1 MSGVENYNKL
11 LIKFSSNNSN
21 YLGRQFGD
29 KKNLYRSFY
38 QRDRD
43 RIIHSTSFRR
53 LKYKTQ
59 VFVYDEGDHY
69 RTRLTHTLEVSQ
81 ISRSISRYLKLNEDL
96 SEAISLAHD
105 LGHPP
110 FGHAGEK
117 ILDYCIRNHGGFNH
131 NIHSIRL
138 VTELEKAYQNFD
150 GLNLSINTIDGI
162 VKHNGPNYLIKQNLD
177 LLPNL
182 NKIKKINFY
191 NQSSLEAQISAL
203 SDDIAYNNHDIDDGI
218 RAGLFSINDIKDL
231 PIIGEIIKKKNKQFK
246 NKKLLRNEIIRSI
259 INFMVTDLILHT
271 KKNLKKY
278 KIKTIDDV
286 YNSKKFIVS
295 FSPKLI
301 KANNQIREF
310 LKLNMYENKSV
321 KEMTDK
327 AEKILPITDIKS
339 ARQAL
344 KPIQEEWSKIGHVP
358 RKDKEKIES
367 RLKSVEEAI
376 RNAEKNE
383 LNRTDPAKSARAQS
397 TMELLEAKLIKTEK
411 ERDAALVKGDTK
423 KAESLSAT
431 IESQKMLLEATKVT

>member
-1 MSGVENYNKL
+1 MSGVDNYNKL
-11 LIKFSSNNSN
+11 LVKFSSNNSN

-69 RTRLTHTLEVSQ
+69 RTRMTHTLEVSQ

-110 FGHAGEK
+110 FGHAGEE
-117 ILDYCIRNHGGFNH
+117 ILNYCIRDHGGFNH

-162 VKHNGPNYLIKQNLD
+162 VKHNGPNYLVKENLD

-182 NKIKKINFY
+182 NKIKKINF
-191 NQSSLEAQISAL
+191 NVQSSLESQISAL

-218 RAGLFSINDIKDL
+218 RAGLFSINDIKEL

-246 NKKLLRNEIIRSI
+246 NEKLLRNEIIRSI

-271 KKNLKKY
+271 KKKIKKL
-278 KIKTIDDV
+278 KIKTIKDV
-286 YNSKKFIVS
+286 YKSSDFLVS

-301 KANNQIREF
+301 SANNQIREF
-310 LKLNMYENKSV
+310 LRLNMYENKSV
-321 KEMTDK
+321 KKMTNKAEIIIKKLYIYLIKNNKKFILPDLKKKWGLERSVSDFIAGMTDK
-327 AEKILPITDIKS
+327 FAIDLYNKIK
-339 ARQAL
+339 
-344 KPIQEEWSKIGHVP
+344 
-358 RKDKEKIES
+358 
-367 RLKSVEEAI
+367 
-376 RNAEKNE
+376 
-383 LNRTDPAKSARAQS
+383 
-397 TMELLEAKLIKTEK
+397 
-411 ERDAALVKGDTK
+411 
-423 KAESLSAT
+423 
-431 IESQKMLLEATKVT
+431 

>member
-1 MSGVENYNKL
+1 MSGVDNYNKL
-11 LIKFSSNNSN
+11 LVKFSSNNSN

-69 RTRLTHTLEVSQ
+69 RTRMTHTLEVSQ

-110 FGHAGEK
+110 FGHAGEE
-117 ILDYCIRNHGGFNH
+117 ILNYCIRDHGGFNH

-162 VKHNGPNYLIKQNLD
+162 VKHNGPNYLVKENLD

-191 NQSSLEAQISAL
+191 DQSSLESQISAL

-218 RAGLFSINDIKDL
+218 RAGLFSINDIKEL

-246 NKKLLRNEIIRSI
+246 NEKLLRNEIIRSI

-271 KKNLKKY
+271 KKKIKKL
-278 KIKTIDDV
+278 KIKTIKDV
-286 YNSKKFIVS
+286 YKSSDFLVS

-301 KANNQIREF
+301 SANNQIREF
-310 LKLNMYENKSV
+310 LRLNMYENKSV
-321 KEMTDK
+321 KKMTNK
-327 AEKILPITDIKS
+327 AEIIIKNLYFQILKKNGD
-339 ARQAL
+339 L
-344 KPIQEEWSKIGHVP
+344 KDQFQIS
-358 RKDKEKIES
+358 
-367 RLKSVEEAI
+367 
-376 RNAEKNE
+376 
-383 LNRTDPAKSARAQS
+383 
-397 TMELLEAKLIKTEK
+397 LLA
-411 ERDAALVKGDTK
+411 
-423 KAESLSAT
+423 
-431 IESQKMLLEATKVT
+431 

>member
-1 MSGVENYNKL
+1 MSGVDNYNKL
-11 LIKFSSNNSN
+11 LVKFSSNNSN

-69 RTRLTHTLEVSQ
+69 RTRMTHTLEVSQ

-110 FGHAGEK
+110 FGHAGEE
-117 ILDYCIRNHGGFNH
+117 ILNYCIRDHGGFNH

-162 VKHNGPNYLIKQNLD
+162 VKHNGPNYLVKENLD

-191 NQSSLEAQISAL
+191 DQSSLESQISAL

-218 RAGLFSINDIKDL
+218 RAGLFSINDIKEL

-246 NKKLLRNEIIRSI
+246 NEKLLRNEIIRSI

-271 KKNLKKY
+271 KK
-278 KIKTIDDV
+278 KIKKLKIKSIKDV
-286 YNSKKFIVS
+286 YKSSDFLVS
-295 FSPKLI
+295 FSPQLI
-301 KANNQIREF
+301 SANNQIREF

-321 KEMTDK
+321 KKMTNKAEIIIKNLYIYLIKNNKKYILPDLKKKWGLERSVSDFIAGMTDK
-327 AEKILPITDIKS
+327 FAIDLYNKIK
-339 ARQAL
+339 
-344 KPIQEEWSKIGHVP
+344 
-358 RKDKEKIES
+358 
-367 RLKSVEEAI
+367 
-376 RNAEKNE
+376 
-383 LNRTDPAKSARAQS
+383 
-397 TMELLEAKLIKTEK
+397 
-411 ERDAALVKGDTK
+411 
-423 KAESLSAT
+423 
-431 IESQKMLLEATKVT
+431 

>member
-1 MSGVENYNKL
+1 MSGVDNYNKL
-11 LIKFSSNNSN
+11 LVKFSSNNSN

-69 RTRLTHTLEVSQ
+69 RTRMTHTLEVSQ

-110 FGHAGEK
+110 FGHAGEE
-117 ILDYCIRNHGGFNH
+117 ILNYCIRDHGGFNH

-162 VKHNGPNYLIKQNLD
+162 VKHNGPNYLVKENLD

-191 NQSSLEAQISAL
+191 DQSSLESQISAL

-218 RAGLFSINDIKDL
+218 RAGLFSINDIKEL

-246 NKKLLRNEIIRSI
+246 NEKLLRNEIIRSI
-259 INFMVTDLILHT
+259 INFMVTDLTLHT
-271 KKNLKKY
+271 KK
-278 KIKTIDDV
+278 KIKKLKIKSIKDV
-286 YNSKKFIVS
+286 YKSSDFLVS

-301 KANNQIREF
+301 SANNQIREF
-310 LKLNMYENKSV
+310 LRLNMYENKSV
-321 KEMTDK
+321 KKMTNKAEIIIKNLYIYLIKNNKKFILPDLKKKWGLQRSVSDFIAGMTDK
-327 AEKILPITDIKS
+327 FAIDLYNKIK
-339 ARQAL
+339 
-344 KPIQEEWSKIGHVP
+344 
-358 RKDKEKIES
+358 
-367 RLKSVEEAI
+367 
-376 RNAEKNE
+376 
-383 LNRTDPAKSARAQS
+383 
-397 TMELLEAKLIKTEK
+397 
-411 ERDAALVKGDTK
+411 
-423 KAESLSAT
+423 
-431 IESQKMLLEATKVT
+431 

>member
-1 MSGVENYNKL
+1 MSGVDNYNKL
-11 LIKFSSNNSN
+11 LVKFSSNNSN

-69 RTRLTHTLEVSQ
+69 RTRMTHTLEVSQ

-110 FGHAGEK
+110 FGHAGEE
-117 ILDYCIRNHGGFNH
+117 ILNYCIRDHGGFNH

-162 VKHNGPNYLIKQNLD
+162 VKHNGPNYLVKENLD

-191 NQSSLEAQISAL
+191 NQSSLESQISAL

-218 RAGLFSINDIKDL
+218 RAGLFSINDIKEL

-246 NKKLLRNEIIRSI
+246 NEKLLRNEIIRSI

-271 KKNLKKY
+271 KKKIKKL
-278 KIKTIDDV
+278 KIKTIKDV
-286 YNSKKFIVS
+286 YKSSDFLVS

-301 KANNQIREF
+301 SANNQIREF
-310 LKLNMYENKSV
+310 LRLNMYENKSV
-321 KEMTDK
+321 KKMTNKAEIIIKNLYIYLIKNNKKFILPDLKKKWGLERSVSDFIAGMTDK
-327 AEKILPITDIKS
+327 FAIDLYNKIK
-339 ARQAL
+339 
-344 KPIQEEWSKIGHVP
+344 
-358 RKDKEKIES
+358 
-367 RLKSVEEAI
+367 
-376 RNAEKNE
+376 
-383 LNRTDPAKSARAQS
+383 
-397 TMELLEAKLIKTEK
+397 
-411 ERDAALVKGDTK
+411 
-423 KAESLSAT
+423 
-431 IESQKMLLEATKVT
+431 

>member
-1 MSGVENYNKL
+1 MSGVDNYNKL
-11 LIKFSSNNSN
+11 LVKFSSNNSN

-69 RTRLTHTLEVSQ
+69 RTRMTHTLEVSQ

-110 FGHAGEK
+110 FGHAGEE
-117 ILDYCIRNHGGFNH
+117 ILNYCIRDHGGFNH

-162 VKHNGPNYLIKQNLD
+162 VKHNGPNYLVKENLD

-191 NQSSLEAQISAL
+191 DQSSLESQISAL

-218 RAGLFSINDIKDL
+218 RAGLFSINDIKEL
-231 PIIGEIIKKKNKQFK
+231 PIIGEIIKKKNKQYK
-246 NKKLLRNEIIRSI
+246 NEKLLRNEIIRSI

-271 KKNLKKY
+271 KKKIKKL
-278 KIKTIDDV
+278 KIKTIKDV
-286 YNSKKFIVS
+286 YKSSDFLVS

-301 KANNQIREF
+301 SANNQIREF

-321 KEMTDK
+321 KKMTNKAEIIIKNLYIYLIKNNKKFILPDLKKKWGLERSVSDFIAGMTDK
-327 AEKILPITDIKS
+327 FAIDLYNKIK
-339 ARQAL
+339 
-344 KPIQEEWSKIGHVP
+344 
-358 RKDKEKIES
+358 
-367 RLKSVEEAI
+367 
-376 RNAEKNE
+376 
-383 LNRTDPAKSARAQS
+383 
-397 TMELLEAKLIKTEK
+397 
-411 ERDAALVKGDTK
+411 
-423 KAESLSAT
+423 
-431 IESQKMLLEATKVT
+431 

>member
-1 MSGVENYNKL
+1 MSGVDNYNKL
-11 LIKFSSNNSN
+11 LVKFSSNNSN

-69 RTRLTHTLEVSQ
+69 RTRMTHTLEVSQ

-110 FGHAGEK
+110 FGHAGEE
-117 ILDYCIRNHGGFNH
+117 ILNYCIRDHGGFNH

-162 VKHNGPNYLIKQNLD
+162 VKHNGPNYLVKENLD

-191 NQSSLEAQISAL
+191 DQSSLESQISAL

-218 RAGLFSINDIKDL
+218 RAGLFSINDIKEL

-246 NKKLLRNEIIRSI
+246 NEKLLRNEIIRSI

-271 KKNLKKY
+271 KKKIKKL
-278 KIKTIDDV
+278 KIKTIEDV
-286 YNSKKFIVS
+286 YKSSDFLVS
-295 FSPKLI
+295 FSPQLI
-301 KANNQIREF
+301 SANNQIREF
-310 LKLNMYENKSV
+310 LRLNMYENKSV
-321 KEMTDK
+321 KKMTNKAEIIIKNLYIYLIKNNKKFILPDLKKKWGLERSVSDFIAGMTDK
-327 AEKILPITDIKS
+327 FAIDLYNKIK
-339 ARQAL
+339 
-344 KPIQEEWSKIGHVP
+344 
-358 RKDKEKIES
+358 
-367 RLKSVEEAI
+367 
-376 RNAEKNE
+376 
-383 LNRTDPAKSARAQS
+383 
-397 TMELLEAKLIKTEK
+397 
-411 ERDAALVKGDTK
+411 
-423 KAESLSAT
+423 
-431 IESQKMLLEATKVT
+431 

>member
-1 MSGVENYNKL
+1 MSGVDNYNKL
-11 LIKFSSNNSN
+11 LVKFSSNNSN

-69 RTRLTHTLEVSQ
+69 RTRMTHTLEVSQ

-110 FGHAGEK
+110 FGHAGEE
-117 ILDYCIRNHGGFNH
+117 ILNYCIRDHGGFNH

-162 VKHNGPNYLIKQNLD
+162 VKHNGPNYLVKENLD

-191 NQSSLEAQISAL
+191 DQSSLESQISAL

-218 RAGLFSINDIKDL
+218 RAGLFSINDIKEL

-246 NKKLLRNEIIRSI
+246 NEKLLRNEIIRSI

-271 KKNLKKY
+271 KKKIKKL
-278 KIKTIDDV
+278 KIKTIKDV
-286 YNSKKFIVS
+286 YKSSDFLVC
-295 FSPKLI
+295 FSPQLI
-301 KANNQIREF
+301 SANNQIREF

-321 KEMTDK
+321 KKMTNKAEIIIKKLYIYLIKNNKKFILPDLKKKWGLERSVSDFIAGMTDK
-327 AEKILPITDIKS
+327 FAIDLYNKIK
-339 ARQAL
+339 
-344 KPIQEEWSKIGHVP
+344 
-358 RKDKEKIES
+358 
-367 RLKSVEEAI
+367 
-376 RNAEKNE
+376 
-383 LNRTDPAKSARAQS
+383 
-397 TMELLEAKLIKTEK
+397 
-411 ERDAALVKGDTK
+411 
-423 KAESLSAT
+423 
-431 IESQKMLLEATKVT
+431 

>member
-1 MSGVENYNKL
+1 MSGVDNYNKL
-11 LIKFSSNNSN
+11 LVKFSSNNSN

-29 KKNLYRSFY
+29 KKNLYRSSY

-69 RTRLTHTLEVSQ
+69 RTRMTHTLEVSQ

-110 FGHAGEK
+110 FGHAGEE
-117 ILDYCIRNHGGFNH
+117 ILNYCIRDHGGFNH

-162 VKHNGPNYLIKQNLD
+162 VKHNGPNYLVKENLD

-191 NQSSLEAQISAL
+191 DQSSLESQISAL

-218 RAGLFSINDIKDL
+218 RAGLFSINDIKEL

-246 NKKLLRNEIIRSI
+246 NEKLLRNEIIRSI

-271 KKNLKKY
+271 KKKIKKL
-278 KIKTIDDV
+278 KIKTIKDV
-286 YNSKKFIVS
+286 YKSSDFLVS

-301 KANNQIREF
+301 SANNQIREF
-310 LKLNMYENKSV
+310 LRLNMYENKSV
-321 KEMTDK
+321 KKMTNKAEIIIKNLYIYLIKNNKKYILPDLKKKWGLERSVSDFIAGMTDK
-327 AEKILPITDIKS
+327 FAIDLYNKIK
-339 ARQAL
+339 
-344 KPIQEEWSKIGHVP
+344 
-358 RKDKEKIES
+358 
-367 RLKSVEEAI
+367 
-376 RNAEKNE
+376 
-383 LNRTDPAKSARAQS
+383 
-397 TMELLEAKLIKTEK
+397 
-411 ERDAALVKGDTK
+411 
-423 KAESLSAT
+423 
-431 IESQKMLLEATKVT
+431 

>member
-1 MSGVENYNKL
+1 MSGVDNYNKL
-11 LIKFSSNNSN
+11 LVKFSSNNSN

-69 RTRLTHTLEVSQ
+69 RTRLTHSLEVSQ

-117 ILDYCIRNHGGFNH
+117 ILDYCIRDHGGFNH

-162 VKHNGPNYLIKQNLD
+162 VKHNGPNYLVKENLD

-191 NQSSLEAQISAL
+191 KQSSLESQISAL

-218 RAGLFSINDIKDL
+218 RAGLFTMNDIKDL
-231 PIIGEIIKKKNKQFK
+231 PIVGEVIKKKNKKFK
-246 NKKLLRNEIIRSI
+246 NKKLLRKSI
-259 INFMVTDLILHT
+259 INFMVTDLILYT
-271 KKNLKKY
+271 KKKIKNLK
-278 KIKTIDDV
+278 INTIEDV
-286 YNSKKFIVS
+286 YKSSDFIVS

-301 KANNQIREF
+301 SANNQIREF
-310 LKLNMYENKSV
+310 LRVNMYENKSV
-321 KEMTDK
+321 KEMTNK
-327 AEKILPITDIKS
+327 AEIIIKN
-339 ARQAL
+339 L
-344 KPIQEEWSKIGHVP
+344 Y
-358 RKDKEKIES
+358 
-367 RLKSVEEAI
+367 
-376 RNAEKNE
+376 
-383 LNRTDPAKSARAQS
+383 
-397 TMELLEAKLIKTEK
+397 MYLIKNNK
-411 ERDAALVKGDTK
+411 RFIPQDVKKKWGLERSVSDFIAGMTDKFAIDLYNKIK
-423 KAESLSAT
+423 
-431 IESQKMLLEATKVT
+431 

>member
-1 MSGVENYNKL
+1 MSGVDNYNKL
-11 LIKFSSNNSN
+11 LVKFSSNNSN

-69 RTRLTHTLEVSQ
+69 RTRMTHTLEVSQ

-110 FGHAGEK
+110 FGHAGEE
-117 ILDYCIRNHGGFNH
+117 ILNYCIRDHGGFNH

-162 VKHNGPNYLIKQNLD
+162 VKHNGPNYLVKENLD

-191 NQSSLEAQISAL
+191 DQSSLESQISAL

-218 RAGLFSINDIKDL
+218 RAGLFSINDIKEL

-246 NKKLLRNEIIRSI
+246 NEKLLRNEIIRSI

-271 KKNLKKY
+271 KKKIKKL
-278 KIKTIDDV
+278 KIKTIKDV
-286 YNSKKFIVS
+286 YKSSDFLVS

-301 KANNQIREF
+301 SANNQIREF
-310 LKLNMYENKSV
+310 LRLNMYENKSV
-321 KEMTDK
+321 KKMTNKAEIIIKKLYIYLIKNNKKFILPNLKKKWGLERSVSDFIAGMTDK
-327 AEKILPITDIKS
+327 FAIDLYNKIK
-339 ARQAL
+339 
-344 KPIQEEWSKIGHVP
+344 
-358 RKDKEKIES
+358 
-367 RLKSVEEAI
+367 
-376 RNAEKNE
+376 
-383 LNRTDPAKSARAQS
+383 
-397 TMELLEAKLIKTEK
+397 
-411 ERDAALVKGDTK
+411 
-423 KAESLSAT
+423 
-431 IESQKMLLEATKVT
+431 

>member
-1 MSGVENYNKL
+1 
-11 LIKFSSNNSN
+11 
-21 YLGRQFGD
+21 
-29 KKNLYRSFY
+29 
-38 QRDRD
+38 
-43 RIIHSTSFRR
+43 

-81 ISRSISRYLKLNEDL
+81 ISRSISRYFKLNEDL

-117 ILDYCIRNHGGFNH
+117 ILDYCIRDYGGFNH

-138 VTELEKAYQNFD
+138 ITELEKAYQNFD

-162 VKHNGPNYLIKQNLD
+162 VKHNGPNYLVIENLN

-191 NQSSLEAQISAL
+191 NQSSLESQISAL

-231 PIIGEIIKKKNKQFK
+231 PIIGDIIKKKNKQFK

-271 KKNLKKY
+271 QKRLKKL
-278 KIKTIDDV
+278 KIKTIEDV
-286 YNSKKFIVS
+286 YQSNDFVVS

-301 KANNQIREF
+301 SANNQIREF

-321 KEMTDK
+321 KVMTNK
-327 AEKILPITDIKS
+327 AEKIIKT
-339 ARQAL
+339 L
-344 KPIQEEWSKIGHVP
+344 YIY
-358 RKDKEKIES
+358 
-367 RLKSVEEAI
+367 
-376 RNAEKNE
+376 
-383 LNRTDPAKSARAQS
+383 
-397 TMELLEAKLIKTEK
+397 LIKNNK
-411 ERDAALVKGDTK
+411 KFISIDQKNKWGLERSVSDFIAGMTDKFAIDLYNNIK
-423 KAESLSAT
+423 
-431 IESQKMLLEATKVT
+431 

>member
-1 MSGVENYNKL
+1 MSGVDNYNKL
-11 LIKFSSNNSN
+11 LVKFSSNNSN

-69 RTRLTHTLEVSQ
+69 RTRMTHTLEVSQ

-110 FGHAGEK
+110 FGHAGEE
-117 ILDYCIRNHGGFNH
+117 ILNYCIRDHGGFNH

-162 VKHNGPNYLIKQNLD
+162 VKHNGPNYLVKENLD

-191 NQSSLEAQISAL
+191 DQSSLESQISAL

-218 RAGLFSINDIKDL
+218 RAGLFSINDIKEL

-246 NKKLLRNEIIRSI
+246 NEKLLRNEIIRSI

-271 KKNLKKY
+271 KK
-278 KIKTIDDV
+278 KIKKLKIKRIEDV
-286 YNSKKFIVS
+286 YKSSDFLVS

-301 KANNQIREF
+301 SANNQIREF
-310 LKLNMYENKSV
+310 LRLNMYENKSV
-321 KEMTDK
+321 KKMTNKAEIIIKNLYIYLIKNNKKFILPDLKKKWGLERSVSDFIAGMTDK
-327 AEKILPITDIKS
+327 FAIDLYNKIK
-339 ARQAL
+339 
-344 KPIQEEWSKIGHVP
+344 
-358 RKDKEKIES
+358 
-367 RLKSVEEAI
+367 
-376 RNAEKNE
+376 
-383 LNRTDPAKSARAQS
+383 
-397 TMELLEAKLIKTEK
+397 
-411 ERDAALVKGDTK
+411 
-423 KAESLSAT
+423 
-431 IESQKMLLEATKVT
+431 

>member
-1 MSGVENYNKL
+1 MSGVDNYNKL
-11 LIKFSSNNSN
+11 LVKFSSNNSN

-69 RTRLTHTLEVSQ
+69 RTRMTHTLEVSQ

-110 FGHAGEK
+110 FGHAGEE
-117 ILDYCIRNHGGFNH
+117 ILNYCIRDHGGFNH

-162 VKHNGPNYLIKQNLD
+162 VKHNGPNYLVKENLN

-191 NQSSLEAQISAL
+191 DQSSLESQISAL

-218 RAGLFSINDIKDL
+218 RAGLFSINDIKEL

-246 NKKLLRNEIIRSI
+246 NEKLLRNEIIRSI

-271 KKNLKKY
+271 KKKIKKL
-278 KIKTIDDV
+278 KIKTIKDV
-286 YNSKKFIVS
+286 YKSSDFLVS

-301 KANNQIREF
+301 SANNQIREF
-310 LKLNMYENKSV
+310 LRLNMYENKSV
-321 KEMTDK
+321 KKMTNKAEIIIKNLYIYLIKNNKKFILPDLKKKWGLERSVSDFIAGMTDK
-327 AEKILPITDIKS
+327 FAIDLYNKIK
-339 ARQAL
+339 
-344 KPIQEEWSKIGHVP
+344 
-358 RKDKEKIES
+358 
-367 RLKSVEEAI
+367 
-376 RNAEKNE
+376 
-383 LNRTDPAKSARAQS
+383 
-397 TMELLEAKLIKTEK
+397 
-411 ERDAALVKGDTK
+411 
-423 KAESLSAT
+423 
-431 IESQKMLLEATKVT
+431 

>member
-1 MSGVENYNKL
+1 MSGVDNYNKL
-11 LIKFSSNNSN
+11 LVKFSSNNSN

-69 RTRLTHTLEVSQ
+69 RTRMTHTLEVSQ

-110 FGHAGEK
+110 FGHAGEE
-117 ILDYCIRNHGGFNH
+117 ILNYCIRDHGGFNH

-162 VKHNGPNYLIKQNLD
+162 VKHNGPNYLVKENLD

-191 NQSSLEAQISAL
+191 DQSSLESQISAL

-218 RAGLFSINDIKDL
+218 RAGLFSINDIKEL

-246 NKKLLRNEIIRSI
+246 NEKLLRNEIIRSI

-271 KKNLKKY
+271 KK
-278 KIKTIDDV
+278 KIKKLKIKSIKDV
-286 YNSKKFIVS
+286 YKSSDFLVS
-295 FSPKLI
+295 FSPQLI
-301 KANNQIREF
+301 SANNQIREF

-321 KEMTDK
+321 KKMTNK
-327 AEKILPITDIKS
+327 AEIIIKNLYFQILKKNGD
-339 ARQAL
+339 L
-344 KPIQEEWSKIGHVP
+344 KDQFQI
-358 RKDKEKIES
+358 
-367 RLKSVEEAI
+367 
-376 RNAEKNE
+376 
-383 LNRTDPAKSARAQS
+383 
-397 TMELLEAKLIKTEK
+397 LLLA
-411 ERDAALVKGDTK
+411 
-423 KAESLSAT
+423 
-431 IESQKMLLEATKVT
+431 

>member
-1 MSGVENYNKL
+1 MSGVDNYNKL
-11 LIKFSSNNSN
+11 LVKFSSNNSN

-69 RTRLTHTLEVSQ
+69 RTRMTHTLEVSQ

-110 FGHAGEK
+110 FGHAGEE
-117 ILDYCIRNHGGFNH
+117 ILNYCIRDHGGFNH

-162 VKHNGPNYLIKQNLD
+162 VKHNGPNYLVKENLD

-191 NQSSLEAQISAL
+191 DQSSLESQISAL

-218 RAGLFSINDIKDL
+218 RAGLFSINDIKEL

-246 NKKLLRNEIIRSI
+246 NEKLLRNEIIRSI

-271 KKNLKKY
+271 KKKIKKL
-278 KIKTIDDV
+278 KIKTIKDV
-286 YNSKKFIVS
+286 YKSSDFLVS

-301 KANNQIREF
+301 SENNQIREF
-310 LKLNMYENKSV
+310 LRLNMYENKSV
-321 KEMTDK
+321 KKMTNKAEIIIKKLYIYLIKNNKKFILPDLKKKWGLERSVSDFIAGMTDK
-327 AEKILPITDIKS
+327 FAIDLYNKIK
-339 ARQAL
+339 
-344 KPIQEEWSKIGHVP
+344 
-358 RKDKEKIES
+358 
-367 RLKSVEEAI
+367 
-376 RNAEKNE
+376 
-383 LNRTDPAKSARAQS
+383 
-397 TMELLEAKLIKTEK
+397 
-411 ERDAALVKGDTK
+411 
-423 KAESLSAT
+423 
-431 IESQKMLLEATKVT
+431 

>member
-1 MSGVENYNKL
+1 MSGVDNYNKL
-11 LIKFSSNNSN
+11 LVKFSSNNSN

-69 RTRLTHTLEVSQ
+69 RTRMTHTLEVSQ

-110 FGHAGEK
+110 FGHAGEE
-117 ILDYCIRNHGGFNH
+117 ILNYCIRDHGGFNH

-162 VKHNGPNYLIKQNLD
+162 VKHNGPNYLVKKNLD

-191 NQSSLEAQISAL
+191 NQSSLESQISAL

-218 RAGLFSINDIKDL
+218 RAGLFSINDIKEL

-246 NKKLLRNEIIRSI
+246 NEKLLRNEIIRSI

-271 KKNLKKY
+271 KKKIKKL
-278 KIKTIDDV
+278 KIKTIEDV
-286 YNSKKFIVS
+286 YKSGDFLVS

-301 KANNQIREF
+301 SANNQIREF
-310 LKLNMYENKSV
+310 LRSNMYENKSV
-321 KEMTDK
+321 KKMTNKAEIIIKNLYIYLIKNNKKFILPDLKKKWGLERSVSDFIAGMTDK
-327 AEKILPITDIKS
+327 FAIDLYNKIK
-339 ARQAL
+339 
-344 KPIQEEWSKIGHVP
+344 
-358 RKDKEKIES
+358 
-367 RLKSVEEAI
+367 
-376 RNAEKNE
+376 
-383 LNRTDPAKSARAQS
+383 
-397 TMELLEAKLIKTEK
+397 
-411 ERDAALVKGDTK
+411 
-423 KAESLSAT
+423 
-431 IESQKMLLEATKVT
+431 

>member
-1 MSGVENYNKL
+1 MSGVDNYNKL
-11 LIKFSSNNSN
+11 LVKFSSNNSN

-69 RTRLTHTLEVSQ
+69 RTRLTHSLEVSQ

-117 ILDYCIRNHGGFNH
+117 ILDYCIRDHGGFNH

-162 VKHNGPNYLIKQNLD
+162 VKHNGPNYLVKENLD

-191 NQSSLEAQISAL
+191 KQSSLESQISAL

-218 RAGLFSINDIKDL
+218 RAGLFTINDIKDL
-231 PIIGEIIKKKNKQFK
+231 PIVGEVIKKKNKQFK
-246 NKKLLRNEIIRSI
+246 NEKLLRNEIIRSI
-259 INFMVTDLILHT
+259 INFMVTDLILYT
-271 KKNLKKY
+271 KKKIKNLK
-278 KIKTIDDV
+278 INTIEDV
-286 YNSKKFIVS
+286 YKSSDFIVS

-301 KANNQIREF
+301 SANNQIREF
-310 LKLNMYENKSV
+310 LRVNMYENKSV
-321 KEMTDK
+321 KEMTNK
-327 AEKILPITDIKS
+327 AEIIIKN
-339 ARQAL
+339 L
-344 KPIQEEWSKIGHVP
+344 Y
-358 RKDKEKIES
+358 
-367 RLKSVEEAI
+367 
-376 RNAEKNE
+376 
-383 LNRTDPAKSARAQS
+383 
-397 TMELLEAKLIKTEK
+397 MYLIKNNK
-411 ERDAALVKGDTK
+411 RFIPQDVKKKWGLERSVSDFIAGMTDKFAIDLYNKIK
-423 KAESLSAT
+423 
-431 IESQKMLLEATKVT
+431 

>member
-1 MSGVENYNKL
+1 MSGVDNYNKL
-11 LIKFSSNNSN
+11 LVKFSSNNSN

-69 RTRLTHTLEVSQ
+69 RTRLTHSLEVSQ

-117 ILDYCIRNHGGFNH
+117 ILDYCIRDHGGFNH

-162 VKHNGPNYLIKQNLD
+162 VKHNGPNYLVKENLD

-191 NQSSLEAQISAL
+191 KQSSLESQISAL

-218 RAGLFSINDIKDL
+218 RAGLFTMNDIKDL
-231 PIIGEIIKKKNKQFK
+231 PIVGEVIKKKNKQFK
-246 NKKLLRNEIIRSI
+246 NEKLLRNEIIRSI
-259 INFMVTDLILHT
+259 INFMVTDLILYT
-271 KKNLKKY
+271 KKKIKNLK
-278 KIKTIDDV
+278 INTIEDV
-286 YNSKKFIVS
+286 YKSSHFIVS

-301 KANNQIREF
+301 SANNQIREF
-310 LKLNMYENKSV
+310 LRVNMYENKSV
-321 KEMTDK
+321 KEMTNK
-327 AEKILPITDIKS
+327 AEIIIKN
-339 ARQAL
+339 L
-344 KPIQEEWSKIGHVP
+344 Y
-358 RKDKEKIES
+358 
-367 RLKSVEEAI
+367 
-376 RNAEKNE
+376 
-383 LNRTDPAKSARAQS
+383 
-397 TMELLEAKLIKTEK
+397 MYLIKNNK
-411 ERDAALVKGDTK
+411 RFIPQDVKKKWGLERSVSDFIAGMTDKFAIDLYNKIK
-423 KAESLSAT
+423 
-431 IESQKMLLEATKVT
+431 

>member
-1 MSGVENYNKL
+1 MSGVDNYNKL
-11 LIKFSSNNSN
+11 LVKFSSNNSN

-69 RTRLTHTLEVSQ
+69 RTRLTHSLEVSQ

-117 ILDYCIRNHGGFNH
+117 ILDYCIKDHGGFNH

-162 VKHNGPNYLIKQNLD
+162 VKHNGPNYLVKKNLD

-191 NQSSLEAQISAL
+191 KQSSLESQISAL

-218 RAGLFSINDIKDL
+218 RAGLFTMNDIKDL
-231 PIIGEIIKKKNKQFK
+231 PIVGEVIKKKNKQFK
-246 NKKLLRNEIIRSI
+246 NEKLLRNEIIRSI
-259 INFMVTDLILHT
+259 INFMVTDLILYT
-271 KKNLKKY
+271 KKKIKNLK
-278 KIKTIDDV
+278 INTIEDV
-286 YNSKKFIVS
+286 YKSSDFIVS

-301 KANNQIREF
+301 SANNQIREF
-310 LKLNMYENKSV
+310 LRVNMYENKSV
-321 KEMTDK
+321 KEMTNK
-327 AEKILPITDIKS
+327 AEIIIKN
-339 ARQAL
+339 L
-344 KPIQEEWSKIGHVP
+344 Y
-358 RKDKEKIES
+358 
-367 RLKSVEEAI
+367 
-376 RNAEKNE
+376 
-383 LNRTDPAKSARAQS
+383 
-397 TMELLEAKLIKTEK
+397 MYLIKNNK
-411 ERDAALVKGDTK
+411 RFIPQDVKKKWGLERSVSDFIAGMTDKFAIDLYNKIK
-423 KAESLSAT
+423 
-431 IESQKMLLEATKVT
+431 

>member
-1 MSGVENYNKL
+1 MSGVDNYNKL
-11 LIKFSSNNSN
+11 LVKFSSNNSN

-69 RTRLTHTLEVSQ
+69 RTRMTHTLEVSQ

-110 FGHAGEK
+110 FGHAGEE
-117 ILDYCIRNHGGFNH
+117 ILNYCIRDHGGFNH

-162 VKHNGPNYLIKQNLD
+162 VKHNGPNYLVKENLD

-191 NQSSLEAQISAL
+191 NQSSLESQISAL

-218 RAGLFSINDIKDL
+218 RAGLFSINDIKEL

-246 NKKLLRNEIIRSI
+246 NEKLLRNEIIRSI

-271 KKNLKKY
+271 KKKIKKL
-278 KIKTIDDV
+278 KIKTIKDV
-286 YNSKKFIVS
+286 YKSSDFLVS
-295 FSPKLI
+295 FSPQLI
-301 KANNQIREF
+301 SANNQIREF

-321 KEMTDK
+321 KKMTNKAEIIIKKLYIYLIKNNKKFILPDLKKKWGLERSVSDFIAGMTDK
-327 AEKILPITDIKS
+327 FAIDLYNKIK
-339 ARQAL
+339 
-344 KPIQEEWSKIGHVP
+344 
-358 RKDKEKIES
+358 
-367 RLKSVEEAI
+367 
-376 RNAEKNE
+376 
-383 LNRTDPAKSARAQS
+383 
-397 TMELLEAKLIKTEK
+397 
-411 ERDAALVKGDTK
+411 
-423 KAESLSAT
+423 
-431 IESQKMLLEATKVT
+431 

>member
-1 MSGVENYNKL
+1 MSGVDNYNKL
-11 LIKFSSNNSN
+11 LSKFSSNNSN

-117 ILDYCIRNHGGFNH
+117 ILDFCIRDYGGFNH

-162 VKHNGPNYLIKQNLD
+162 VKHNGPNYLMMENFN

-182 NKIKKINFY
+182 RKIKKINFY
-191 NQSSLEAQISAL
+191 KQSSLESQISAL

-246 NKKLLRNEIIRSI
+246 NKII
-259 INFMVTDLILHT
+259 
-271 KKNLKKY
+271 KK
-278 KIKTIDDV
+278 
-286 YNSKKFIVS
+286 
-295 FSPKLI
+295 
-301 KANNQIREF
+301 
-310 LKLNMYENKSV
+310 
-321 KEMTDK
+321 
-327 AEKILPITDIKS
+327 
-339 ARQAL
+339 
-344 KPIQEEWSKIGHVP
+344 
-358 RKDKEKIES
+358 
-367 RLKSVEEAI
+367 
-376 RNAEKNE
+376 
-383 LNRTDPAKSARAQS
+383 
-397 TMELLEAKLIKTEK
+397 
-411 ERDAALVKGDTK
+411 
-423 KAESLSAT
+423 
-431 IESQKMLLEATKVT
+431 

>member
-1 MSGVENYNKL
+1 MSGVDNYNKL
-11 LIKFSSNNSN
+11 LVKFSSNNSN

-69 RTRLTHTLEVSQ
+69 RTRMTHTLEVSQ

-110 FGHAGEK
+110 FGHAGEE
-117 ILDYCIRNHGGFNH
+117 ILNYCIRDHGGFNH

-162 VKHNGPNYLIKQNLD
+162 VKHNGPNYLVKENLD

-191 NQSSLEAQISAL
+191 DQSSLESQISAL

-218 RAGLFSINDIKDL
+218 RAGLFSINDIKEL

-246 NKKLLRNEIIRSI
+246 NEKLLRNEIIRSI

-271 KKNLKKY
+271 KK
-278 KIKTIDDV
+278 KIKKLKIKSIKDV
-286 YNSKKFIVS
+286 YKSSDFLVS
-295 FSPKLI
+295 FSPQLI
-301 KANNQIREF
+301 SANNQIREF

-321 KEMTDK
+321 KKMTNKAEIIIKNLYIYLIKNNKKFILPDLKKKWGLERSVSDFIAGMTDK
-327 AEKILPITDIKS
+327 FAIDLYNKIK
-339 ARQAL
+339 
-344 KPIQEEWSKIGHVP
+344 
-358 RKDKEKIES
+358 
-367 RLKSVEEAI
+367 
-376 RNAEKNE
+376 
-383 LNRTDPAKSARAQS
+383 
-397 TMELLEAKLIKTEK
+397 
-411 ERDAALVKGDTK
+411 
-423 KAESLSAT
+423 
-431 IESQKMLLEATKVT
+431 

>member
-1 MSGVENYNKL
+1 MSGVDNYNKL
-11 LIKFSSNNSN
+11 LVKFSSNNSN

-69 RTRLTHTLEVSQ
+69 RTRMTHTLEVSQ

-110 FGHAGEK
+110 FGHAGEE
-117 ILDYCIRNHGGFNH
+117 ILNYCIRDHGGFNH

-162 VKHNGPNYLIKQNLD
+162 VKHNGPNYLVKENLD

-191 NQSSLEAQISAL
+191 DQSSLESQISAL

-218 RAGLFSINDIKDL
+218 RAGLFSINDIKEL

-246 NKKLLRNEIIRSI
+246 NEKLLRNEIIRSI

-271 KKNLKKY
+271 KK
-278 KIKTIDDV
+278 KIKKLKIKSIKDV
-286 YNSKKFIVS
+286 YKSSDFLVS
-295 FSPKLI
+295 FSPQLI
-301 KANNQIREF
+301 SANNQIREF
-310 LKLNMYENKSV
+310 LRLNMYENKSV
-321 KEMTDK
+321 KKMTNKAEIIIKKLYIYLIKNNKKFILPDLKKKWGLERSVSDFIAGMTDK
-327 AEKILPITDIKS
+327 FAIDLYNKIK
-339 ARQAL
+339 
-344 KPIQEEWSKIGHVP
+344 
-358 RKDKEKIES
+358 
-367 RLKSVEEAI
+367 
-376 RNAEKNE
+376 
-383 LNRTDPAKSARAQS
+383 
-397 TMELLEAKLIKTEK
+397 
-411 ERDAALVKGDTK
+411 
-423 KAESLSAT
+423 
-431 IESQKMLLEATKVT
+431 

>member
-1 MSGVENYNKL
+1 MSGVDNYNKL
-11 LIKFSSNNSN
+11 LVKFSSNNSN

-69 RTRLTHTLEVSQ
+69 RTRMTHTLEVSQ

-110 FGHAGEK
+110 FGHAGEE
-117 ILDYCIRNHGGFNH
+117 ILNYCIRDHGGFNH

-162 VKHNGPNYLIKQNLD
+162 VKHNGPNYLVKENLD

-191 NQSSLEAQISAL
+191 DQSSLESQISAL

-246 NKKLLRNEIIRSI
+246 NEKLLRNEIIRSI

-271 KKNLKKY
+271 KK
-278 KIKTIDDV
+278 KIKKLKIKSIKDV
-286 YNSKKFIVS
+286 YKSSDFLVS
-295 FSPKLI
+295 FSPQLI
-301 KANNQIREF
+301 SANNQIREF

-321 KEMTDK
+321 KKMTNKAEIIIKKLYIYLIKNNKKFILPDLKKKWGLERSVSDFIAGMTDK
-327 AEKILPITDIKS
+327 FAIDLYNKIK
-339 ARQAL
+339 
-344 KPIQEEWSKIGHVP
+344 
-358 RKDKEKIES
+358 
-367 RLKSVEEAI
+367 
-376 RNAEKNE
+376 
-383 LNRTDPAKSARAQS
+383 
-397 TMELLEAKLIKTEK
+397 
-411 ERDAALVKGDTK
+411 
-423 KAESLSAT
+423 
-431 IESQKMLLEATKVT
+431 

>member
-1 MSGVENYNKL
+1 MSGVDNYNKL
-11 LIKFSSNNSN
+11 LVKFSSNNSN

-69 RTRLTHTLEVSQ
+69 RTRMTHTLEVSQ

-110 FGHAGEK
+110 FGHAGEE
-117 ILDYCIRNHGGFNH
+117 ILNYCIRDHGGFNH

-162 VKHNGPNYLIKQNLD
+162 VKHNGPNYLVKENLD

-191 NQSSLEAQISAL
+191 DQSSLESQISAL

-218 RAGLFSINDIKDL
+218 RAGLFSINDIKEL

-246 NKKLLRNEIIRSI
+246 NEKLLRNEIIRSI

-271 KKNLKKY
+271 KK
-278 KIKTIDDV
+278 KIKKLKIKSIKDV
-286 YNSKKFIVS
+286 YKSSDFLVC
-295 FSPKLI
+295 FSPQLI
-301 KANNQIREF
+301 SANNQIREF
-310 LKLNMYENKSV
+310 LRLNMYENKSV
-321 KEMTDK
+321 KKMTNKAEIIIKKLYIYLIKNNKKFILPDLKKKWGLERSVSDFIAGMTDK
-327 AEKILPITDIKS
+327 FAIDLYNKIK
-339 ARQAL
+339 
-344 KPIQEEWSKIGHVP
+344 
-358 RKDKEKIES
+358 
-367 RLKSVEEAI
+367 
-376 RNAEKNE
+376 
-383 LNRTDPAKSARAQS
+383 
-397 TMELLEAKLIKTEK
+397 
-411 ERDAALVKGDTK
+411 
-423 KAESLSAT
+423 
-431 IESQKMLLEATKVT
+431 

>member
-1 MSGVENYNKL
+1 MSGVDNYNKL
-11 LIKFSSNNSN
+11 LVKFSSNNSN

-69 RTRLTHTLEVSQ
+69 RTRMTHTLEVSQ

-110 FGHAGEK
+110 FGHAGEE
-117 ILDYCIRNHGGFNH
+117 ILNYCIRDHGGFNH

-162 VKHNGPNYLIKQNLD
+162 VKHNGPNYLVKENLD

-191 NQSSLEAQISAL
+191 DQSSLESQISAL

-218 RAGLFSINDIKDL
+218 RAGLFSINDIKEL

-246 NKKLLRNEIIRSI
+246 NEKLLRNEIIRSI

-271 KKNLKKY
+271 KK
-278 KIKTIDDV
+278 KIKKLKIKSIKDV
-286 YNSKKFIVS
+286 YKSSDFLIS
-295 FSPKLI
+295 FSPQLI
-301 KANNQIREF
+301 SANNQIREF

-321 KEMTDK
+321 KKMTNKAEIIIKKLYIYLIKNNKKFILPDLKKKWGLERSVSDFIAGMTDK
-327 AEKILPITDIKS
+327 FAIDLYNKIK
-339 ARQAL
+339 
-344 KPIQEEWSKIGHVP
+344 
-358 RKDKEKIES
+358 
-367 RLKSVEEAI
+367 
-376 RNAEKNE
+376 
-383 LNRTDPAKSARAQS
+383 
-397 TMELLEAKLIKTEK
+397 
-411 ERDAALVKGDTK
+411 
-423 KAESLSAT
+423 
-431 IESQKMLLEATKVT
+431 

>member
-1 MSGVENYNKL
+1 MSGVDNYNKL
-11 LIKFSSNNSN
+11 LVKFSSNNSN

-69 RTRLTHTLEVSQ
+69 RTRMTHTLEVSQ

-110 FGHAGEK
+110 FGHAGEE
-117 ILDYCIRNHGGFNH
+117 ILNYCIRDHGGFNH

-162 VKHNGPNYLIKQNLD
+162 VKHNGPNYLVKENLD

-191 NQSSLEAQISAL
+191 DQSSLESQISAL

-218 RAGLFSINDIKDL
+218 RAGLFSINDIKEL

-246 NKKLLRNEIIRSI
+246 NEKLLRNEIIRSI

-271 KKNLKKY
+271 KKKIKKL
-278 KIKTIDDV
+278 KIKTIKDV
-286 YNSKKFIVS
+286 YKSSDFLVS
-295 FSPKLI
+295 FSPQLI
-301 KANNQIREF
+301 SANNQIREF
-310 LKLNMYENKSV
+310 LRLNMYENKSV
-321 KEMTDK
+321 KKMTNKAEIIIKNLYIYLIKNNKKFILPDLKKKWGLERSVSDFIAGMTDK
-327 AEKILPITDIKS
+327 FAIDLYNKIK
-339 ARQAL
+339 
-344 KPIQEEWSKIGHVP
+344 
-358 RKDKEKIES
+358 
-367 RLKSVEEAI
+367 
-376 RNAEKNE
+376 
-383 LNRTDPAKSARAQS
+383 
-397 TMELLEAKLIKTEK
+397 
-411 ERDAALVKGDTK
+411 
-423 KAESLSAT
+423 
-431 IESQKMLLEATKVT
+431 

>member
-1 MSGVENYNKL
+1 MSGVDNYNKL
-11 LIKFSSNNSN
+11 LVKFSSNNSN

-110 FGHAGEK
+110 FGHAGEE
-117 ILDYCIRNHGGFNH
+117 ILNYCIRDHGGFNH

-162 VKHNGPNYLIKQNLD
+162 VKHNGPNYLVKENLD

-191 NQSSLEAQISAL
+191 DQSSLESQISAL

-218 RAGLFSINDIKDL
+218 RAGLFSINDIKEL

-246 NKKLLRNEIIRSI
+246 NEKLLRNEIIRSI

-271 KKNLKKY
+271 KK
-278 KIKTIDDV
+278 KIKKLKIKSIKDV
-286 YNSKKFIVS
+286 YKSSDFLVS
-295 FSPKLI
+295 FSPQLI
-301 KANNQIREF
+301 SANNQIREF

-321 KEMTDK
+321 KKMTNKAEIIIKKLYIYLIKNNKKFILPDLKKKWGLERSVSDFIAGMTDK
-327 AEKILPITDIKS
+327 FAIDLYNKIK
-339 ARQAL
+339 
-344 KPIQEEWSKIGHVP
+344 
-358 RKDKEKIES
+358 
-367 RLKSVEEAI
+367 
-376 RNAEKNE
+376 
-383 LNRTDPAKSARAQS
+383 
-397 TMELLEAKLIKTEK
+397 
-411 ERDAALVKGDTK
+411 
-423 KAESLSAT
+423 
-431 IESQKMLLEATKVT
+431 

>member
-1 MSGVENYNKL
+1 MSGVDNYNKL
-11 LIKFSSNNSN
+11 LVKFSSNNSN

-69 RTRLTHTLEVSQ
+69 RTRMTHTLEVSQ

-110 FGHAGEK
+110 FGHAGEE
-117 ILDYCIRNHGGFNH
+117 ILNYCIRDHGGFNH

-162 VKHNGPNYLIKQNLD
+162 VKHNGPNYLVKENLD

-191 NQSSLEAQISAL
+191 DQSSLESQISAL

-218 RAGLFSINDIKDL
+218 RAGLFSINDIKEL

-246 NKKLLRNEIIRSI
+246 NEKLLRNEIIRSI
-259 INFMVTDLILHT
+259 INFMVTDLILNT
-271 KKNLKKY
+271 NK
-278 KIKTIDDV
+278 KIKKLKIKSIKDV
-286 YNSKKFIVS
+286 YKSSDFLVS
-295 FSPKLI
+295 FSPQLI
-301 KANNQIREF
+301 SANNQIREF

-321 KEMTDK
+321 KKMTNKAEIIIKKLYIYLIKNNKKFILPDLKKKWGLERSVSDFIAGMTDK
-327 AEKILPITDIKS
+327 FAIDLYNKIK
-339 ARQAL
+339 
-344 KPIQEEWSKIGHVP
+344 
-358 RKDKEKIES
+358 
-367 RLKSVEEAI
+367 
-376 RNAEKNE
+376 
-383 LNRTDPAKSARAQS
+383 
-397 TMELLEAKLIKTEK
+397 
-411 ERDAALVKGDTK
+411 
-423 KAESLSAT
+423 
-431 IESQKMLLEATKVT
+431 

>member
-1 MSGVENYNKL
+1 MSGVDNYNKL
-11 LIKFSSNNSN
+11 LVKFSSNNSN

-69 RTRLTHTLEVSQ
+69 RTRMTHTLEVSQ

-110 FGHAGEK
+110 FGHAGEE
-117 ILDYCIRNHGGFNH
+117 ILNYCIRDHGGFNH

-162 VKHNGPNYLIKQNLD
+162 VKHNGPNYLVKENLD

-191 NQSSLEAQISAL
+191 DQSSLESQISAL

-218 RAGLFSINDIKDL
+218 RAGLFSINDIKEL

-246 NKKLLRNEIIRSI
+246 NEKLLRNEIIRSI

-271 KKNLKKY
+271 KKKIRKL
-278 KIKTIDDV
+278 KIKTIEDV
-286 YNSKKFIVS
+286 YKSSDFLVS

-301 KANNQIREF
+301 SANNQIREF
-310 LKLNMYENKSV
+310 LRLNMYENKSV
-321 KEMTDK
+321 KKMTNKAEIIIKNLYIYLIKNNKKFILPDLKKKWGLQRSVSDFIAGMTDK
-327 AEKILPITDIKS
+327 FAIDLYNKIK
-339 ARQAL
+339 
-344 KPIQEEWSKIGHVP
+344 
-358 RKDKEKIES
+358 
-367 RLKSVEEAI
+367 
-376 RNAEKNE
+376 
-383 LNRTDPAKSARAQS
+383 
-397 TMELLEAKLIKTEK
+397 
-411 ERDAALVKGDTK
+411 
-423 KAESLSAT
+423 
-431 IESQKMLLEATKVT
+431 

>member
-1 MSGVENYNKL
+1 MSGVDNYNKL
-11 LIKFSSNNSN
+11 LVKFSSNNSN

-69 RTRLTHTLEVSQ
+69 RTRLTHSLEVSQ

-117 ILDYCIRNHGGFNH
+117 ILDYCIRDHGGFNH

-162 VKHNGPNYLIKQNLD
+162 VKHNGPNYLVKENLD

-191 NQSSLEAQISAL
+191 KQSSLESQISAL

-218 RAGLFSINDIKDL
+218 RAGLFSMNDIKDL
-231 PIIGEIIKKKNKQFK
+231 PIVGEVIKKKNKQFK
-246 NKKLLRNEIIRSI
+246 NEKLLRNEIIRSI
-259 INFMVTDLILHT
+259 INFMVTDLILYT
-271 KKNLKKY
+271 KKKIKNLK
-278 KIKTIDDV
+278 INTIEDV
-286 YNSKKFIVS
+286 YKSNDFIVS

-301 KANNQIREF
+301 SANNQIREF
-310 LKLNMYENKSV
+310 LRVNMYENKSV
-321 KEMTDK
+321 KEMTNK
-327 AEKILPITDIKS
+327 AEIIIKN
-339 ARQAL
+339 L
-344 KPIQEEWSKIGHVP
+344 Y
-358 RKDKEKIES
+358 
-367 RLKSVEEAI
+367 
-376 RNAEKNE
+376 
-383 LNRTDPAKSARAQS
+383 
-397 TMELLEAKLIKTEK
+397 MYLIKNNK
-411 ERDAALVKGDTK
+411 RFIPQDVKKKWGLERSVSDFIAGMTDKFAIDLYNKIK
-423 KAESLSAT
+423 
-431 IESQKMLLEATKVT
+431 